1 MKKIIT
7 YAIVF
12 LLTFTLIF
20 DTSYTH
26 AESNLTTVDA
36 KTLNMRAGPGLSFG
50 VITSLNKGD
59 QVEIIS
65 VSGDWLEVQ
74 FNGEKGWIASWLTV
88 STQAR
93 NETSNTQIV
102 SQVNTLNV
110 RSSPS
115 IDAAVLGRMN
125 AGDEA
130 TLIKRD
136 GDWAYIN
143 LNGMN
148 GWVHTDYISEISTK
162 QKNDDSKA
170 PATQKA
176 QTFTVGVDALNVRK
190 KADLS
195 SKRLKVIHKNETYP
209 IKEVVDNWVRI
220 DIGKNKDGWVYSFH
234 GTLSSNSNK
243 QASTDSPT
251 TSNTATVLANGTNI
265 RESATTSSSIVK
277 RANAGEQFTIK
288 REVDDWF
295 EITLSNGKTAFIAKW
310 VVSVGDN
317 QITDTP
323 VVKKQ
328 PRVPGTLKG
337 LTIVLDPGHGG
348 NDRGT
353 TGVRN
358 TFEKSLTLKTAEL
371 LATKLKAAGAT
382 VHLTRESDEYI
393 ALRKRVAI
401 SHQYEADAFLSIH
414 YDSTTDMSISGF
426 TTYYTYSRQAELAQA
441 ITNGLDGTLSL
452 RNRGAQPG
460 DYFVLRE
467 NRQNAVLI
475 ELGFLSNPSEERAV
489 KSASFR
495 EQATHGIYNGI
506 LDYFNSTIN

>member
-1 MKKIIT
+1 MKKMLIC
-7 YAIVF
+7 AIAF
-12 LLTFTLIF
+12 ILTFTLISEF
-20 DTSYTH
+20 SH
-26 AESNLTTVDA
+26 ANAQSDLTTVDA
-36 KTLNMRAGPGLSFG
+36 KTLNMRSGPGLSFG
-50 VITSLNKGD
+50 VITSLKKGD
-59 QVEIIS
+59 QAEIIS
-65 VSGDWLEVQ
+65 VSGDWLQVK
-74 FNGEKGWIASWLTV
+74 FNGKIGWIASWLTV
-88 STQAR
+88 STQGK
-93 NETSNTQIV
+93 NEENNTKIV
-102 SQVNTLNV
+102 SQVNSLNV

-136 GDWAYIN
+136 GDWIYIN

-148 GWVHTDYISEISTK
+148 GWVHTDYISDITAK
-162 QKNDDSKA
+162 QKNEDSEA
-170 PATQKA
+170 PITKKA
-176 QTFTVGVDALNVRK
+176 QTFTVAVDALNVRK

-195 SKRLKVIHKNETYP
+195 SKRLKVIHKNEAYAV
-209 IKEVVDNWVRI
+209 KEVVDNWVRI

-234 GTLSSNSNK
+234 GTLSSGTKK
-243 QASTDSPT
+243 QAATDSAT
-251 TSNTATVLANGTNI
+251 TNTVTVLANGTNI
-265 RESATTSSSIVK
+265 RESATTSSMIVM
-277 RANAGEQFTIK
+277 RANAGEQFSVK

-295 EITLSNGKTAFIAKW
+295 ELSLSNGKTAFVAKW
-310 VVSVGDN
+310 VVSVGND

-323 VVKKQ
+323 IVKKQ
-328 PRVPGTLKG
+328 PRVPGTLQG

-358 TFEKSLTLKTAEL
+358 TFEKGLTLKTAEL

-382 VHLTRESDEYI
+382 VHLTREADDYVS
-393 ALRKRVAI
+393 LRKRVAI

-414 YDSTTDMSISGF
+414 YDATIDMSVSGF
-426 TTYYTYSRQAELAQA
+426 TTYYTYSRQEELAKA
-441 ITNGLDGTLSL
+441 VNNGLDGTLSL

-460 DYFVLRE
+460 DYSVLRE

-495 EQATHGIYNGI
+495 EQATHGIYNGL